1 MVPLRPWPAADSH
14 RPVGSEG
21 CQAASSS
28 GALSPVLSSSSVLLT
43 SAPDSKIPPSAPHF
57 RTAGEIERTE
67 RSTPSSS
74 FILFFPV
81 CSRCL
86 SAAAQDGVEE
96 TVCVSVLRLWQAV
109 CSENGE
115 PGFGSSP
122 RSLREPHGTRE
133 APEAGPWSPASRPSL
148 RKSPWARNKACAQL
162 RLRHPHSRLHR
173 GQGHCQRHEW
183 SRHLGTRPA
192 LCRLVTSAHV
202 LAVGWQSSSCPTCLN
217 IWCEHGTQLAS

>member
-1 MVPLRPWPAADSH
+1 MHGPAATTARGR
-14 RPVGSEG
+14 RPPPSGQRGLSG
-21 CQAASSS
+21 C
-28 GALSPVLSSSSVLLT
+28 VLVWCSQPSAQQLSVLLT

-133 APEAGPWSPASRPSL
+133 VPRGWALEPGVQAFPPKKCMGQKQGLCPVMSLAPSQPPSPRPRSLSAS
-148 RKSPWARNKACAQL
+148 
-162 RLRHPHSRLHR
+162 
-173 GQGHCQRHEW
+173 
-183 SRHLGTRPA
+183 
-192 LCRLVTSAHV
+192 
-202 LAVGWQSSSCPTCLN
+202 
-217 IWCEHGTQLAS
+217 